1 MSPLAA
7 ALLLQATPEAIQ
19 LGEELA
25 SYGTLATLAPIMT
38 AKEAEDLVAAH
49 PELTKA
55 DQDNLR
61 ATAKNQAE
69 KLRARGIKVEGR
81 VFAENLSLEDLRAL
95 TQFARSDAAK
105 RQRAAMPKIIVGT
118 MKGLGNI
125 DYKASVIAAYCRDYR
140 KLCPKKK

>member
-1 MSPLAA
+1 MSLLAA
-7 ALLLQATPEAIQ
+7 ALLLQASPEAIK

-55 DQDNLR
+55 DRENLR
-61 ATAKNQAE
+61 ATARKQAQE
-69 KLRARGIKVEGR
+69 LRARGIKVEGR

-105 RQRAAMPKIIVGT
+105 RQREAMPKIILGT
-118 MKGLGNI
+118 MKGLGNV
-125 DYKASVIAAYCRDYR
+125 DYKASVLAAYCRDYR
-140 KLCPKKK
+140 KLCPRR